1 MGAGQPVLGQKEGPE
16 RWPTK
21 IVPPAAAEVT
31 SAHPPAASLLVPG
44 SPGDARPCVCRAGQ
58 WHVACLVPRCC
69 VHDPSAGFAFI

>member
-44 SPGDARPCVCRAGQ
+44 SPGDARPCVC
-58 WHVACLVPRCC
+58 
-69 VHDPSAGFAFI
+69 